1 MIRREEGKQAFGLTM
16 PLITKADGTKFGK
29 TEGNAVWLDPEKTS
43 PYEFYQFW
51 INTDDRDAVKFLK
64 YFTFLSLEEIA
75 AIEEEFTAAP
85 EQRAAQK
92 ALAKE
97 VTVLVHGA
105 EAYDQAVHISE
116 ALFSGNVKNLNAE
129 EIKQGFKNVPSYQV
143 QEEDDLNLVEILLT
157 SGIEKSKR
165 QAREDITNGAI
176 YINGD
181 RVQDVAYTLSDQ
193 DKLVDEYIVVRRGK
207 KKYFVLQF

>member
-1 MIRREEGKQAFGLTM
+1 M
-16 PLITKADGTKFGK
+16 
-29 TEGNAVWLDPEKTS
+29 
-43 PYEFYQFW
+43 
-51 INTDDRDAVKFLK
+51 
-64 YFTFLSLEEIA
+64 
-75 AIEEEFTAAP
+75 
-85 EQRAAQK
+85 
-92 ALAKE
+92 
-97 VTVLVHGA
+97 
-105 EAYDQAVHISE
+105 HISE
-116 ALFSGNVKNLNAE
+116 ALFSGNVKNLNAA

-143 QEEDDLNLVEILLT
+143 QAEDDLNLVEILLT